1 LDTLVRAWS
10 GVQRRLAREPGLSF
24 VASGRLAEAWA
35 GHPAGAPY
43 LVLRADCSLERCR
56 ARDLLG
62 DIAGVTDL
70 MWEQGWAGQ
79 QLPDGNS
86 VTDLRI
92 FPGQTP
98 SPLGSL
104 A

>member
-1 LDTLVRAWS
+1 MA
-10 GVQRRLAREPGLSF
+10 QRRLAHEPGLSF
-24 VASGRLAEAWA
+24 VSSGRLAKAWG

-43 LVLRADCSLERCR
+43 LVLRADCSLECSR

-70 MWEQGWAGQ
+70 MWEHGWVGHR
-79 QLPDGNS
+79 LPDGNV
-86 VTDLRI
+86 VTELRI
-92 FPGQTP
+92 FPGQKP
-98 SPLGSL
+98 SLLDSL